1 MASKKGRPLSSPGS
15 LPEDLDELFVHR
27 VKAILREERLRQG
40 IDFRKLESLC
50 GVSHGYLALAE
61 RSHVQPTLLV
71 IRRWTN
77 GLGIS
82 LEEVIRQAGEDTS
95 RSHPCG

>member
-1 MASKKGRPLSSPGS
+1 MASRKGRPLTSPGS
-15 LPEDLDELFVHR
+15 LPEDPDELFVYR
-27 VKAILREERLRQG
+27 VKAILREERLSKG
-40 IDFRKLESLC
+40 IGFRELESLC

-61 RSHVQPTLLV
+61 RSDVQPTLLV

-82 LEEVIRQAGEDTS
+82 LEEVTRRANEDA
-95 RSHPCG
+95 